1 MMIYRK
7 PDNWFKYDRT
17 AIPNHTYAQILDREV
32 AATVAIE
39 GYGRHSKAFIAAKEA
54 YDWATFKLDYRCM
67 MFDVELIRD
76 IHRRIVTPDD
86 KCYPGQI
93 RSAGMNVRV
102 GQSRGAEGGDET
114 LDALETLCSLLN
126 KGQEEIADTYG
137 KGILAHTIER
147 AVMAHYHFA
156 AIHPFMDGNGR
167 TARLLETM
175 VLRHRMPHRGL
186 VQQSLANHYWE
197 NQQEYYQALHQS
209 VACNHDFT
217 PLLKLALS
225 AERVL

>member
-1 MMIYRK
+1 MMIYKK

-17 AIPNHTYAQILDREV
+17 LIPNHTYNALLDREV

-39 GYGRHSKAFIAAKEA
+39 GYGRHSKAFTAAKEA
-54 YDWATFKLDYRCM
+54 YEWASHHLDYRHM
-67 MFDVELIRD
+67 MFSVDLIRD

-93 RSAGMNVRV
+93 RPAGLNVRV

-114 LDALETLCSLLN
+114 MDALETLCSLLN
-126 KGQEEIADTYG
+126 KGQEEIEELYG
-137 KGILAHTIER
+137 VFVSPLEFG
-147 AVMAHYHFA
+147 VMAHYHFA
-156 AIHPFMDGNGR
+156 AIHPFSDGNGR

-175 VLRHRMPHRGL
+175 VLRHCMPSDGF
-186 VQQSLANHYWE
+186 VEQSRANHYWE

-209 VACNHDFT
+209 VAGDHDFT

-225 AERVL
+225 AEIPL